1 MSECRIA
8 LTLALSLTLAAVVF
22 GAQAVVAVE
31 CVGAEPGQVVTY
43 QGPEP
48 VQLEFVAEA
57 VYYYDWSAEVDGAT
71 IASGSDRVFNFT
83 TPDVTPEEGTKTVT
97 VLLLVTDGYGCI
109 AQTEECVIVYAI
121 PTCGIGGPDSVC
133 EDSPVKEFYYSG
145 EDPTTAKFEFTW
157 SVDDKKVGTGDPID
171 IDWSDFEFGDHVL
184 TLVVDKT
191 YDDGKTVTSTCT
203 LDVKYVPS
211 PDSSIV
217 LVGVE
222 GDVRGDIKKQPK

>member
-1 MSECRIA
+1 MSECRFA
-8 LTLALSLTLAAVVF
+8 LALALSLTLAAVVF

-48 VQLEFVAEA
+48 VKLEYVAEA

-83 TPDVTPEEGTKTVT
+83 TPAVTPEEGTKTVT
-97 VLLLVTDGYGCI
+97 VSLLVTDGYGCI
-109 AQTEECVIVYAI
+109 AQTEECVIVYAV
-121 PTCGIGGPDSVC
+121 PACGIGGPNSVC
-133 EDSPVKEFYYSG
+133 QDSPVKEFYYTG
-145 EDPTTAKFEFTW
+145 EDTTKATFEFAW
-157 SVDDKKVGTGDPID
+157 SVDDKNVGSGESIN
-171 IDWSDFEFGDHVL
+171 IDWSPFKFGDHVL

-191 YDDGKTVTSTCT
+191 YDDGKTATTTCN
-203 LDVKYVPS
+203 LDVKYLPS
-211 PDSSIV
+211 PDSSIA

-222 GDVRGDIKKQPK
+222 GGVRGDLKKSPK